1 MPELSGLAVV
11 DASSSLSGAY
21 CAKLFSDAG
30 ATVTIVEPSPSTGQ
44 QGAAMRG
51 WAWDHE
57 VPDGETGALFR
68 YLRHGQRSV
77 TRVDP
82 ALIAAADL
90 VIVDGSGP
98 LGDPAA
104 FAAAHPELVVVSFT
118 PYGLTGP
125 YADRPAS
132 EFTLQAD
139 SGALAI
145 RGTLD
150 RPPMQMGGRV
160 AEWVAGAYAGVGA
173 LAARRR
179 QARTGLGELVD
190 VSLCEVANVTGSNFA
205 DLHDSLH
212 GRPVHERAA
221 RTIELP
227 SIEPTLDGWVGVN
240 TNTREQF
247 DSFCLLIERPDLS
260 DSPDEWAK
268 IPSRQAG
275 AAEWNAIVRA
285 WTTQH
290 TTAEIVEKAALLRIP
305 VAPVSD
311 GEAVLALEQAVARA
325 FFVDAP
331 DGGDGVRFRMPRRPY
346 LIDGERSELPGRAP
360 RVGEHDGAAAP
371 TGTRPPLQPGT
382 PRSKPLEGVKVL
394 DLTAWWAGP
403 TATGVLATLGA
414 DTVHVESIKRMDGLR
429 MSGGMFFGREQWW
442 EYSGF
447 FLSANVNKSG
457 VTIDM
462 NASAGRELA
471 LRMIRKADLIIENFT
486 PRVMENFGLDWET
499 IHATNPRAVLVRM
512 PAFGLSGPWRDRPG
526 FAQTMEQITGLAWL
540 TGFPDDQPR
549 IQRGPCDPNGGL
561 HAAYAALIG
570 LAHRD
575 RTGVGCLVEAPM
587 FEAALSVAAEAAIE
601 WSAYGHRVARDG
613 NRSPEYAPQG
623 LYATAE
629 PEQWLAVSVAS
640 DEQWRTFADLI
651 DRPDLGA
658 DPELATRAGRRAA
671 HDRLD
676 AAVAAWAAPLEQGKA
691 VEILLAAGIP
701 AAPATDPRLTSEHP
715 QLIDRGFYERPMH
728 PVVGTHPIPTL
739 PWRATGVDSWID
751 RPAPTVGQHNADVL
765 TRWIGC
771 TADELTALEN
781 DLVIGT
787 RPLGV

>member
-1 MPELSGLAVV
+1 VPELDGLAVV
-11 DASSSLSGAY
+11 DASASLSGAY
-21 CAKLFSDAG
+21 CAKLFGDAG
-30 ATVTIVEPSPSTGQ
+30 ATVTLVEPPA
-44 QGAAMRG
+44 GAPMRS

-57 VPDGETGALFR
+57 VPEGESGALFR
-68 YLRHGQRSV
+68 YLRHGHRSV
-77 TRVDP
+77 TAVT
-82 ALIAAADL
+82 AELIAGADV
-90 VIVDGSGP
+90 VILDGTGP
-98 LGDPAA
+98 LGDPSA
-104 FAAAHPELVVVSFT
+104 FAAAHPELIVVCFT
-118 PYGLTGP
+118 PYGLHGP
-125 YADRPAS
+125 YADRPAT

-150 RPPMQMGGRV
+150 RPPLQMGGRI

-179 QARTGLGELVD
+179 QAQSGLGELLD
-190 VSLCEVANVTGSNFA
+190 VSICEVANVTGSNFS

-212 GRPVHERAA
+212 GRPAPERPA

-227 SIEPTLDGWVGVN
+227 SIEPTVDGWVGVN

-247 DSFCLLIERPDLS
+247 DSFCLLIERPDLI
-260 DSPDEWAK
+260 DSPDEWPK
-268 IPSRQAG
+268 IPNRQAR
-275 AAEWNAIVRA
+275 ADEWNAMVRE
-285 WTTQH
+285 WTTKH

-311 GEAVLALEQAVARA
+311 GEAVLELEQAVARG
-325 FFVDAP
+325 FFVEAPAEGGTPFTMPGRPWSIDAEAASP
-331 DGGDGVRFRMPRRPY
+331 PRPAPAVGQH
-346 LIDGERSELPGRAP
+346 DGEPAP
-360 RVGEHDGAAAP
+360 MGSRPQLAASTAR
-371 TGTRPPLQPGT
+371 T
-382 PRSKPLEGVKVL
+382 KPLAGVKVL

-414 DTVHVESIKRMDGLR
+414 ETVHVESIKRMDGMR

-447 FLSANVNKSG
+447 FLSANVNKRG
-457 VTIDM
+457 VTIDL
-462 NASAGRELA
+462 NSPAGRDLA
-471 LRMIRKADLIIENFT
+471 LRMIKEADLIVENFT
-486 PRVMENFGLDWET
+486 PRVMEAFGLDWET
-499 IHATNPRAVLVRM
+499 VHRTNPRAVLVRM
-512 PAFGLSGPWRDRPG
+512 PAFGLTGPWRDRPG

-561 HAAYAALIG
+561 HATWAALLG

-587 FEAALSVAAEAAIE
+587 FEAALAVAAEAAIE
-601 WSAYGHRVARDG
+601 WSAYGNRVAREG
-613 NRSPEYAPQG
+613 NRSPECAPQG

-629 PEQWLAVSVAS
+629 TEQWLALSVAS
-640 DEQWRTFADLI
+640 DEQWRALTDVI
-651 DRPDLGA
+651 GRPDLAA
-658 DPELATRAGRRAA
+658 DPALADRAGRRKD

-676 AAVAAWAAPLEQGKA
+676 AAIQDWAAPLALDKA
-691 VEILLAAGIP
+691 LEILLAAGIP
-701 AAPATDPRLTSEHP
+701 AAPASDPRHASQHP
-715 QLIDRGFYERPMH
+715 QMAARGYFETVTH
-728 PVVGTHPIPTL
+728 PIVGTHPITTL
-739 PWRATGVDSWID
+739 PWRSTGID
-751 RPAPTVGQHNADVL
+751 RWIEAPAPTVGQHNHDVL

-771 TADELTALEN
+771 TDAELAQLEN

-787 RPLGV
+787 KPLGV